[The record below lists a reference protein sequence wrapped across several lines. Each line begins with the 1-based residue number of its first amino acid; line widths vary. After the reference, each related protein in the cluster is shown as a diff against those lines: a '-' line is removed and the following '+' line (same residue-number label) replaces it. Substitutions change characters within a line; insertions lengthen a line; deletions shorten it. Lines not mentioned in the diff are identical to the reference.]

1 MRISKIEIGSNKTFG
16 IVFFIF
22 FLIISFYPTLVHGE
36 SFRVWALI
44 IGLIFLLLGM
54 LKSQYLTPLNIA
66 WYKLGL
72 FLGRFVA
79 PLIMALVFFSV
90 VTPTGLIMRLFRKDI
105 LNLKKKN
112 SKSYWIEK
120 NNSNK
125 NMKNQF

>member
-1 MRISKIEIGSNKTFG
+1 MKISKVEIGSNKTFG

-22 FLIISFYPTLVHGE
+22 FLIISFYPTLAHGE

-44 IGLIFLLLGM
+44 IGFVFLLLGI

-66 WYKLGL
+66 WYKFGL
-72 FLGRFVA
+72 FLGRFIA

-120 NNSNK
+120 NDSNQ

>member
-1 MRISKIEIGSNKTFG
+1 MKTSKIEIGSNKTFG
-16 IVFFIF
+16 IVFFVF
-22 FLIISFYPTLVHGE
+22 FLIISFYPTFVHDE

-44 IGLIFLLLGM
+44 IALIFLCLGM
-54 LKSQYLTPLNIA
+54 LSSQYLTPLNIA

-72 FLGRFVA
+72 LLGRFVA
-79 PLIMALVFFSV
+79 PLIMLIIFFFV
-90 VTPTGLIMRLFRKDI
+90 VTPTGLIVRLFRKDI

-120 NNSNK
+120 NNSNI